1 MTQKQKARFWVRE
14 YMDQVIPGLYEILQ
28 GHSDEQYKKYIIDQ
42 LSTPMPAEY
51 RDIVRMKY
59 ITSCM
64 ECWIHKV
71 LQSQIDDECTQDP
84 HAMEK
89 SLKDIL
95 YIAISR
101 W

>member
-42 LSTPMPAEY
+42 LSTPMLTEY

-59 ITSCM
+59 IASCM
-64 ECWIHKV
+64 EHCIHKM
-71 LQSQIDDECTQDP
+71 LQSQIGDEGTQDP
-84 HAMEK
+84 HTMK

-95 YIAISR
+95 YTAISR

>member
-1 MTQKQKARFWVRE
+1 M
-14 YMDQVIPGLYEILQ
+14 
-28 GHSDEQYKKYIIDQ
+28 
-42 LSTPMPAEY
+42 STPMPTEY

-64 ECWIHKV
+64 ECCIHKV
-71 LQSQIDDECTQDP
+71 LQSQIDECTQDP
-84 HAMEK
+84 HAMK
-89 SLKDIL
+89 KPLKDIL